1 MKMEREMKQ
10 KPGRDL
16 FFMIVLI
23 FQSLLLSGCGP
34 STDIDS
40 TLSTD
45 VDSTLTSN
53 TKPVAYD
60 KNITTEYT
68 TQIDFNITGSDA
80 DYDTFT
86 FVIESN
92 TSHGTIKLID
102 AITGDVRYTKDNNYF
117 GSDYF
122 TFKVVDEWNTSSNIA
137 DVNITIKPCSAYT
150 TEANCGGNS
159 YCYWLLDGCV
169 LAAP

>member
-1 MKMEREMKQ
+1 MKQ
-10 KPGRDL
+10 KQGRDV

-40 TLSTD
+40 TL
-45 VDSTLTSN
+45 TSN
-53 TKPVAYD
+53 TKPIAYD
-60 KNITTEYT
+60 KNITTEYWT
-68 TQIDFNITGSDA
+68 KTNFNITGSDA
-80 DYDTFT
+80 DDDTFT

-92 TSHGTIKLID
+92 TSKGTIILID
-102 AITGDVRYTKDNNYF
+102 EITGDVSYTPNQGFSGPDH
-117 GSDYF
+117 F

-150 TEANCGGNS
+150 NEATCGGNS
-159 YCYWLLDGCV
+159 ACYWLFNECV
-169 LAAP
+169 PAS